1 MASFQ
6 GISLG
11 SKFICISSPCGFGA
25 MSLQRL
31 LDIQHQNDWKTP
43 DKYVFRGTR
52 EELNSTEQE
61 EGSENAER

>member
-1 MASFQ
+1 
-6 GISLG
+6 
-11 SKFICISSPCGFGA
+11 

-43 DKYVFRGTR
+43 DKYVFRGTK